1 MTMKV
6 VSYAKKPIKRS
17 NKRRRLRTVFRKF
30 LNYMKSDTY
39 MFSPLISPQSS
50 ATFSPASLGEGLG
63 EPTKEQDKYLKCD
76 CFMYAPMV
84 LDSAV
89 ETTSA
94 PTDFLLCTLG
104 VHSQRKE
111 DPSVRC
117 DLIGKSSDETMLDI
131 GNGMDSLR
139 ENVRDD
145 CYPSMRRIAIKRAL
159 APKERVKHAVHQN
172 CRPMSVPGKG
182 LFQKETHEIAIE

>member
-94 PTDFLLCTLG
+94 PTG

>member
-6 VSYAKKPIKRS
+6 VSCAKKPIKRS
-17 NKRRRLRTVFRKF
+17 NKRRLRTVFRKF

-50 ATFSPASLGEGLG
+50 ATFSPASLGKGSG
-63 EPTKEQDKYLKCD
+63 EPTKKHDKYLKCD
-76 CFMYAPMV
+76 SFMYAPMV

-89 ETTSA
+89 ETTNA
-94 PTDFLLCTLG
+94 LTG
-104 VHSQRKE
+104 VHSHRKE
-111 DPSVRC
+111 DPSVCC
-117 DLIGKSSDETMLDI
+117 DLIGKSSDKTMLDI

-139 ENVRDD
+139 ENVCDD
-145 CYPSMRRIAIKRAL
+145 CYTSTRQIAIKRAL

-182 LFQKETHEIAIE
+182 LFQKETHKIAVE